1 MSQHT
6 RQVIRLLRR
15 FDGKH
20 SQSINKAALQPFI
33 STFITLSHMPALQKA
48 FEDYGLFA
56 DQVKQYNCNDSPI
69 STKKIDYLFDSR
81 GSSFKILGVFFLN
94 GTINWLAQPCTFWA
108 QLIELMINI

>member
-15 FDGKH
+15 FDSKH

-33 STFITLSHMPALQKA
+33 STSITLSHMPALQKA
-48 FEDYGLFA
+48 FENYGLFA

-81 GSSFKILGVFFLN
+81 GSSFQDIRSILLK
-94 GTINWLAQPCTFWA
+94 WDD
-108 QLIELMINI
+108 QLVSPTLHLLGSID